1 MIFLV
6 FILFSPLTMY
16 IAKLGPVIGTISNNH
31 IRILLECEFALS
43 PKPIQLTISAGGE
56 TETLQFPYVNGS
68 MILRL
73 ELLHPTETHVITFD
87 NVMSDNQL
95 AVCSFNPVV
104 SSVAI
109 FSCDGDGVYHYATG
123 NKAKSWNLANNT
135 KISHALH
142 IGDQVYIDDAYDIGI
157 QRIVE
162 TGLDAAYVFDE
173 EIRKLYY
180 QSWFQCRE
188 KRVFLANHSNM
199 MIIDD
204 HDMYDNFTSTNF
216 RENVYPRKYMDVFMN
231 VAAKIAGEYQICL
244 SQDVGITKFSDL
256 RNIAKVSFLE
266 GENMKFMIVNS
277 RLTKTDKWMFDD
289 ATKQIIR
296 ENIQTE
302 KKLIF
307 VDQVSPFIVSHNYTK
322 FKSLF
327 RIGGID
333 ITDHITYSAS
343 WINDYNWLFDIL
355 SQSNAREIVYA
366 TGDLH
371 VGQNHT
377 LIGQYRNI
385 QCLTSSPMSSNVA
398 MKPDSLLRFVADF
411 ISQKYERFSYTNNFI
426 CYNNFVVISD
436 KLNKTIVVL

>member
-1 MIFLV
+1 
-6 FILFSPLTMY
+6 
-16 IAKLGPVIGTISNNH
+16 
-31 IRILLECEFALS
+31 
-43 PKPIQLTISAGGE
+43 
-56 TETLQFPYVNGS
+56 
-68 MILRL
+68 
-73 ELLHPTETHVITFD
+73 
-87 NVMSDNQL
+87 
-95 AVCSFNPVV
+95 
-104 SSVAI
+104 
-109 FSCDGDGVYHYATG
+109 
-123 NKAKSWNLANNT
+123 
-135 KISHALH
+135 
-142 IGDQVYIDDAYDIGI
+142 
-157 QRIVE
+157 
-162 TGLDAAYVFDE
+162 
-173 EIRKLYY
+173 
-180 QSWFQCRE
+180 
-188 KRVFLANHSNM
+188 
-199 MIIDD
+199 
-204 HDMYDNFTSTNF
+204 
-216 RENVYPRKYMDVFMN
+216 MDVFIN
-231 VAAKIAGEYQICL
+231 VAAKIAGEYQIGL
-244 SQDVGITKFSDL
+244 SQDVAITKFSDL

-266 GENMKFMIVNS
+266 GADMKFMIVNT

-307 VDQVSPFIVSHNYTK
+307 VDQVSPFIVSHNYTQ

-327 RIGGID
+327 KLGGID

-398 MKPDSLLRFVADF
+398 MKPDSLMRFAADF

-426 CYNNFVVISD
+426 CYNNFVVISN